1 MHVTATSHKLPL
13 LSLQYLQYNL
23 QPDGDNAAG
32 CAAACAHGGNLD
44 PRLLPMARWVA
55 EKAKAKFPFI
65 AEELLET
72 GVTWSG
78 TQ

>member
-1 MHVTATSHKLPL
+1 
-13 LSLQYLQYNL
+13 
-23 QPDGDNAAG
+23 
-32 CAAACAHGGNLD
+32 
-44 PRLLPMARWVA
+44 MARWVA